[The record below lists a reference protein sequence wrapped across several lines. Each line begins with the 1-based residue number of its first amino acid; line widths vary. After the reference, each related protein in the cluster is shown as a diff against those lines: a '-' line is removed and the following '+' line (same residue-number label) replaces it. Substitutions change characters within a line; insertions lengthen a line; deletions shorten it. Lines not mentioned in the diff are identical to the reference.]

1 VQIGYKNA
9 MAKLNSLSE
18 SVEDL
23 GAAPET
29 VEPAAL
35 DSAPI
40 IEPDWHSDSNDERNE
55 RTFFRGRLLRQVRL
69 FVEENGPLAAL
80 FAVVFVNLV
89 GFGIVVP
96 LMPFFAESLHA
107 EAWKVALM
115 FTAYS
120 LGQFFAE
127 PYCGRLSDRIG
138 RKPILIVTTALSVLF
153 YCCLAF
159 APNIWIAILIRFFS
173 GLSSGNLSTIQ
184 GYVSDVSRPE
194 QRATRM
200 SMIFAAFS
208 IGFVIGPFIGGILSH
223 DSIDGNQFRMPMI
236 GAAILSAAAT
246 FGVMLFVRESRKRDA
261 AAPPTTARAD
271 LGRAAHDALKS
282 PTITRLILA
291 TLCYQ
296 AALAGLEST
305 FALWV
310 EKRYHWG
317 PKEIGVVFLFI
328 GIAAAAMQMIFMR
341 PLVRKW
347 GEARVLAAGLFVFG
361 SSFALQSVNHIGW
374 LIIPIVMFGT
384 LGQAV
389 IFSNICAII
398 SMMTAPDR
406 QGAMQG
412 LNMSTGAI
420 ARITGP
426 VVAGVL
432 FTTIGPDAPLWMG
445 AAMTIPAGLLALGAG
460 RAQKKA
466 ANN

>member
-1 VQIGYKNA
+1 
-9 MAKLNSLSE
+9 MAELNSLSE
-18 SVEDL
+18 SVDDI

-29 VEPAAL
+29 IGPAGADQAAL
-35 DSAPI
+35 A
-40 IEPDWHSDSNDERNE
+40 EPDWHADADDERNE
-55 RTFFRGRLLRQVRL
+55 RTFFRARLLRRVRL

-96 LMPFFAESLHA
+96 LMPFFAQSLHA
-107 EAWKVALM
+107 EAWQVTLM

-184 GYVSDVSRPE
+184 GYVSDVSKPE

-208 IGFVIGPFIGGILSH
+208 IGFVIGPFIGGVLSH
-223 DSIDGNQFRMPMI
+223 ESIDGNQFRLPMI
-236 GAAILSAAAT
+236 GAAVLSALAT
-246 FGVMLFVRESRKRDA
+246 FGVMLFVRESRKRDTA
-261 AAPPTTARAD
+261 LPPTTARAD
-271 LGRAAHDALKS
+271 IGRAAQDALKS
-282 PTITRLILA
+282 PTITRVILA

-305 FALWV
+305 FGLWA
-310 EKRYHWG
+310 ERRYHWG
-317 PKEIGVVFLFI
+317 PKEIGIVFLFI
-328 GIAAAAMQMIFMR
+328 GIAAAVMQMVVMR

-347 GEARVLAAGLFVFG
+347 GEARVLAAGLFIFG
-361 SSFALQSVNHIGW
+361 LSFALQSVNHIGW
-374 LIIPIVMFGT
+374 LIIPIVMLGT

-398 SMMTAPDR
+398 SMLTSPDR

-412 LNMSTGAI
+412 LNMSIGAI

-426 VVAGVL
+426 MLAGFL
-432 FTTIGPDAPLWMG
+432 FTGMGPDAPLWMG

-460 RAQKKA
+460 RSQRKA
-466 ANN
+466 AS

>member
-1 VQIGYKNA
+1 
-9 MAKLNSLSE
+9 MAELKSLSE
-18 SVEDL
+18 SVDDL
-23 GAAPET
+23 GATQEA
-29 VEPAAL
+29 VGPAAL
-35 DSAPI
+35 DQPAL
-40 IEPDWHSDSNDERNE
+40 IEPEWHSDETDERNE
-55 RTFFRGRLLRQVRL
+55 RTFFRGRLLRQIRV

-96 LMPFFAESLHA
+96 LMPFFAQSLHA
-107 EAWKVALM
+107 EAWQVTLM

-159 APNIWIAILIRFFS
+159 SPNIWIAILIRFFS
-173 GLSSGNLSTIQ
+173 GLSSGNISTIQ
-184 GYVSDVSRPE
+184 GYVSDVSKPE

-200 SMIFAAFS
+200 SMIGAAFS
-208 IGFVIGPFIGGILSH
+208 LGFVVGPSIGGFLSH
-223 DSIDGNQFRMPMI
+223 DSIDGNQFRLPMI
-236 GAAILSAAAT
+236 GAALLSAAAT
-246 FGVMLFVRESRKRDA
+246 FGVMLFVRESRQREA
-261 AAPPTTARAD
+261 NAQPTTARAD
-271 LGRAAHDALKS
+271 LGRAAQEALKS
-282 PTITRLILA
+282 PVIIRVILA
-291 TLCYQ
+291 TLCYM

-305 FALWV
+305 FGLWA
-310 EKRYHWG
+310 EARYHWG

-328 GIAAAAMQMIFMR
+328 GIAAAAMQMVIMR

-347 GEARVLAAGLFVFG
+347 GEPRVLAAGLFIFG
-361 SSFALQSVNHIGW
+361 LSFALQGLNHIGW

-384 LGQAV
+384 FGQAV
-389 IFSNICAII
+389 IFSTICAII
-398 SMMTAPDR
+398 SMSTSPDR
-406 QGAMQG
+406 QGAMLG

-426 VVAGVL
+426 MLAGFL
-432 FTTIGPDAPLWMG
+432 FTGLGPDAPLWMG

-460 RAQKKA
+460 RTQRKMTT
-466 ANN
+466 

>member
-1 VQIGYKNA
+1 
-9 MAKLNSLSE
+9 MAELNPLSE

-29 VEPAAL
+29 VGPAAL
-35 DSAPI
+35 EQAVSA
-40 IEPDWHSDSNDERNE
+40 EPDWHSDADDERNE
-55 RTFFRGRLLRQVRL
+55 RTFFRARLLRRIRL

-96 LMPFFAESLHA
+96 LMPFFAQSLHA
-107 EAWKVALM
+107 EAWQVTLM

-159 APNIWIAILIRFFS
+159 SPNIWIAILIRFFS
-173 GLSSGNLSTIQ
+173 GLSSGNISTIQ
-184 GYVSDVSRPE
+184 GYVSDVSKPE
-194 QRATRM
+194 QRATRI

-208 IGFVIGPFIGGILSH
+208 LGFVIGPFIGGVLSH
-223 DSIDGNQFRMPMI
+223 EAIDGNQFRIPLI
-236 GAAILSAAAT
+236 GAALLSAAAT
-246 FGVMLFVRESRKRDA
+246 FGVMFIRESRKRDMSG
-261 AAPPTTARAD
+261 PPTTARAD
-271 LGRAAHDALKS
+271 IGRAAQDALKS
-282 PTITRLILA
+282 PTITRVILA

-347 GEARVLAAGLFVFG
+347 GEARVLATGLFIFG
-361 SSFALQSVNHIGW
+361 ASFALQSINHSGW

-398 SMMTAPDR
+398 SMLTSPDR

-426 VVAGVL
+426 VIAGIL
-432 FTTIGPDAPLWMG
+432 FTSLGPDAPLWMG

-460 RAQKKA
+460 RTQKKVMSS
-466 ANN
+466 